1 MTDTALKQAELIVRT
16 VAQTAVDNETY
27 FCELDAV
34 VGDGDFGYSLA
45 RGFEIVLSDWDAM
58 EYSDPAGLLKKTAI
72 TLSKRIGGTS
82 GPIWGTAF
90 LRAGGSLNDTPEP
103 TGEQVIAALRAAIE
117 GIKQRGKAELG
128 DKTLLD
134 ALAPAVDELEAT
146 LPEGAGTALE
156 RAAVKA
162 RVSAEATKGMLAMRG
177 RASYTGERSRDS
189 VDAGA
194 VGVAVMFEAVSKA
207 WRESELEQPDR
218 RSGASPTQGGGLVKK
233 FVNDPQNFVPEMLK
247 GIELANPG
255 KLRYVPEYNLIMR
268 TDAPRDDKVSIV
280 QGSGSGHEPAHVMA
294 VGPGMLDAAC
304 PGDVFAAPPS
314 DYVYETTKLMASPKG
329 VLHLINNYTGDL
341 MSFEMG
347 RELAEAEDIKIA
359 TIVIDD
365 DVAVKDS
372 TYTVGRRGVAGNFFV
387 IKAVGAAS
395 ENGASLEELV
405 ELGNRVNSVTRT
417 MGMALTSCTPP
428 AKGSP
433 LFELGDDE
441 MEMGVGIH
449 GEPGRRREKLASANE
464 IVDELLDAV
473 ASDLPYGSGD
483 EVALMINGLGGTPI
497 SELYILYGRA
507 AQQLADKGINVTRSY
522 VGEYCTSLDMAGASL
537 TLVKLDDELNALFDA
552 PAEVAV
558 RIF

>member
-1 MTDTALKQAELIVRT
+1 
-16 VAQTAVDNETY
+16 
-27 FCELDAV
+27 
-34 VGDGDFGYSLA
+34 
-45 RGFEIVLSDWDAM
+45 
-58 EYSDPAGLLKKTAI
+58 
-72 TLSKRIGGTS
+72 
-82 GPIWGTAF
+82 
-90 LRAGGSLNDTPEP
+90 
-103 TGEQVIAALRAAIE
+103 
-117 GIKQRGKAELG
+117 
-128 DKTLLD
+128 
-134 ALAPAVDELEAT
+134 
-146 LPEGAGTALE
+146 
-156 RAAVKA
+156 
-162 RVSAEATKGMLAMRG
+162 
-177 RASYTGERSRDS
+177 
-189 VDAGA
+189 
-194 VGVAVMFEAVSKA
+194 
-207 WRESELEQPDR
+207 
-218 RSGASPTQGGGLVKK
+218 VKK
-233 FVNDPQNFVPEMLK
+233 FVNDPQQFVPEMLK
-247 GIELANPG
+247 GVELANPDTL
-255 KLRYVPEYNLIMR
+255 KYVPEYNLIMR
-268 TDAPRDDKVSIV
+268 ADAPRDDKVSIV

-314 DYVYETTKLMASPKG
+314 DYVYETTKLLASPKG
-329 VLHLINNYTGDL
+329 VLHIINNYTGDR
-341 MSFEMG
+341 MSFDMG
-347 RELAEAEDIKIA
+347 KELAEAEGINIA
-359 TIVIDD
+359 TIIVDD

-395 ENGASLEELV
+395 EQGASLEELV
-405 ELGNRVNSVTRT
+405 ELGNKVNSVTRT

-449 GEPGRRREKLASANE
+449 GEPGRSREKLASANA
-464 IVDELLDAV
+464 IVDELLEAV
-473 ASDLPYGSGD
+473 RSDLPYESGD